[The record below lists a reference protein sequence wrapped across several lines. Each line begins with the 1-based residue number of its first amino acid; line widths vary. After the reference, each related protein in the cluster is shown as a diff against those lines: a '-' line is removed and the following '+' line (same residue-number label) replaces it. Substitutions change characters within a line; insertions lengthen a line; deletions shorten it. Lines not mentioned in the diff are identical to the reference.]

1 LIGESLQHYRIV
13 KQLGRGGMGEV
24 YLAED
29 TKLNRQVALKVLTA
43 EVADNPEYRSRFKRE
58 AQAIAALN
66 HPNIVTIHAV
76 EESDGVLFLVM
87 ELVKGQPLTAAIPRD
102 GLSLPRL
109 LDIAIPLADAVSAA
123 HRVGILHRDLK
134 PENVMI
140 DEDGGIKV
148 LDFGLA
154 KQADEG
160 TSDQQ
165 ATVAFPDQQLT
176 GEGRILGTVAY
187 MSPEQAEGRPVD
199 VRSDV
204 FSLGTMLYEMSTGQ
218 RPFSGDTP
226 VSTVTSIMRDD
237 PAPVSSLNG
246 TLPRELS
253 RVTRRCLAK
262 NPDRRYES
270 ATGLRNDLLDLRDE
284 LASGEL
290 TAPTPLASRSR
301 GRSPL
306 PWIAL
311 GILVASAGWA
321 IVHFTG
327 GDSGDPAELAQFSNM
342 QASRLTRTGSTRGA
356 TISPDGRYVAHVEEA
371 AGLQSLWVT
380 QISTQSSVEVV
391 PGSSEPLSSPTYSPD
406 GDFLY
411 YAAGDGIKAHI
422 YRKPSVGGAA
432 RRLPT
437 GALVGVSDLCLSPD
451 GDRIAYTSDDEGTKY
466 TANTLKVCDI
476 DGQEAVTLLAA
487 SEESGIIFLG
497 PVSWSPDGRN
507 IATVGILKDEGGLE
521 PRILIVPAEGGP
533 HQMLDPGWDAFYDL
547 CWTSDGSGI
556 LVTAILEDSGEG
568 SRQIL
573 RVSYPDG
580 VVQQITRDT
589 NPYSALSITADGST
603 ICATQGTSIAH
614 LWLVEMENPGATT
627 QLTSGNRE
635 DGQGGVTWLD
645 DETILYSGEVSGS
658 SELWT
663 LDLDD
668 GSVRRL
674 TENDFFDFSPVAIDA
689 QNYLFVSNRSG
700 PINVWKGNLDGTPPT
715 QLTFGSIDLAPTLA
729 RGADWFVYMTVFDQE
744 PTRFWR
750 ASFGGGDAT
759 LLPFENLGGYA
770 VVSPDGQWLAYAV
783 VVGDDR
789 FELQVAP
796 VDGGEPVF
804 RFDWTDR
811 DWRRW
816 SPDGKEISYMAEE
829 NGVENIWSQPLDGTA
844 PYRVT
849 NFDSGTI
856 GVNWAPSPD
865 GKRMVVSRGQES
877 TDVVLLRA
885 K

>member
-1 LIGESLQHYRIV
+1 LIGETLQHYKIV

-66 HPNIVTIHAV
+66 HSNIVTIHAV
-76 EESDGVLFLVM
+76 EESEGKLFLVM

-165 ATVAFPDQQLT
+165 ATVAFPDHQLT

-204 FSLGTMLYEMSTGQ
+204 FSLGTMIYEMSTGQ

-237 PAPVSSLNG
+237 PAPVSSLNA

-270 ATGLRNDLLDLRDE
+270 ATGLRNDLLDLREE

-290 TAPTPLASRSR
+290 TAPMMPHSRSR

-306 PWIAL
+306 QWVAL
-311 GILVASAGWA
+311 GILAASSVWA
-321 IVHFTG
+321 IAHFTG
-327 GDSGDPAELAQFSNM
+327 GDAGDPAELAQFSNM
-342 QASRLTRTGSTRGA
+342 QASRLTRTGSTGDA
-356 TISPDGRYVAHVEEA
+356 TISPDGRYVAHVEET

-391 PGSSEPLSSPTYSPD
+391 SASSEPLSSPTYSPD

-411 YAAGDGIKAHI
+411 YAAGDIRSSNI
-422 YRKPSVGGAA
+422 YRKPSVGGAS
-432 RRLPT
+432 RRLPIE
-437 GALVGVSDLCLSPD
+437 ALVGFADLCLSPG
-451 GDRIAYTSDDEGTKY
+451 GDRIAYTADEEGTTY
-466 TANTLKVCDI
+466 SANSLKVRDI

-487 SEESGIIFLG
+487 SEESGILFLG
-497 PVSWSPDGRN
+497 PLSWSPDGRN
-507 IATVGILKDEGGLE
+507 IATVGILNDEGDLE

-533 HQMLDPGWDAFYDL
+533 HQVLDPSWDSFNDL
-547 CWTSDGSGI
+547 CWTPDGSGI
-556 LVTAILEDSGEG
+556 LVSARLEDSGED

-580 VVQQITRDT
+580 AVQQVTRDT
-589 NPYSALSITADGST
+589 NPYSALSITADGRT

-614 LWLVEMENPGATT
+614 LWLVEMENSGATT

-635 DGQGGVTWLD
+635 DGGEGVTWLD
-645 DETILYSGEVSGS
+645 DETILYSSQASGS

-674 TENDFFDFSPVAIDA
+674 TEDEFFDFGPAAIDR

-700 PINVWKGNLDGTPPT
+700 TLNVWKGRLDGTPPV
-715 QLTFGSIDLAPTLA
+715 QLTFGSVDINPTLA
-729 RGADWFVYMTVFDQE
+729 PGADWFVYMTVFDQE
-744 PTRFWR
+744 PVRFWK
-750 ASFGGGDAT
+750 ASLGGGDAT
-759 LLPFENLGGYA
+759 LLPFENLGGYPE
-770 VVSPDGQWLAYAV
+770 VSPDGQWLAYSTL
-783 VVGDDR
+783 VGEDQS
-789 FELQVAP
+789 ELHVAP
-796 VDGGEPVF
+796 VDGGEPVA

-811 DWRRW
+811 SWRRW
-816 SPDGKEISYMAEE
+816 APDGEEISYMIAES
-829 NGVENIWSQPLDGTA
+829 GVENIWSQPLDGGEPRQIT
-844 PYRVT
+844 R
-849 NFDSGTI
+849 FDSGSI
-856 GVNWAPSPD
+856 DSNWAPSPD
-865 GKRMVVSRGQES
+865 GKRMVVSRGHES
-877 TDVVLLRA
+877 TDVVLLRV

>member
-1 LIGESLQHYRIV
+1 LKLIGESLQHYKIV
-13 KQLGRGGMGEV
+13 RKLGQGGMGEV

-76 EESDGVLFLVM
+76 EEVEGKLFLVM

-154 KQADEG
+154 KQADEDV
-160 TSDQQ
+160 SDQQ

-187 MSPEQAEGRPVD
+187 MSPEQAEGRSVD

-218 RPFSGDTP
+218 RPFGGDTP

-237 PAPVSSLNG
+237 PVPVSSLNA

-253 RVTRRCLAK
+253 RVTKRCLAK

-290 TAPTPLASRSR
+290 TAPILPTRSR

-306 PWIAL
+306 SWIAL
-311 GILVASAGWA
+311 GILVASVGWA

-327 GDSGDPAELAQFSNM
+327 GDAGDPEELAQFSNM
-342 QASRLTRTGSTRGA
+342 QASRLTRTGSTGAA

-371 AGLQSLWVT
+371 VGMQSLWVT

-391 PGSSEPLSSPTYSPD
+391 SGSSEPLSAPTYSPD

-411 YAAGDGIKAHI
+411 YAAGDGLKAHI

-432 RRLPT
+432 RRLPFE
-437 GALVGVSDLCLSPD
+437 ALVGFSDLCLSPD
-451 GDRIAYTSDDEGTKY
+451 GDRIAYTADDEGTTY
-466 TANTLKVCDI
+466 SANTLRVRDI
-476 DGQEAVTLLAA
+476 DGQESVTLLAP

-497 PVSWSPDGRN
+497 SVSWSPDGRN
-507 IATVGILKDEGGLE
+507 IATVGIVSDEDGLE

-533 HQMLDPGWDAFYDL
+533 HQVLNPSWNGFYDL
-547 CWTSDGSGI
+547 CWTPDGSGI
-556 LVTAILEDSGEG
+556 LVSGILEDSGED

-580 VVQQITRDT
+580 AVQQITRDT

-614 LWLVEMENPGATT
+614 LWLVDMENSGAAT
-627 QLTSGNRE
+627 QLTSGSRE
-635 DGQGGVTWLD
+635 DGQDGVTWLD
-645 DETILYSGEVSGS
+645 DETILYSGDVSGS

-663 LDLDD
+663 LDIRDR
-668 GSVRRL
+668 SVRRL
-674 TENDFFDFSPVAIDA
+674 TENDFFEFSPVAIDS
-689 QNYLFVSNRSG
+689 QNYLFVSNRAG
-700 PINVWKGNLDGTPPT
+700 PINVWKGSLDGRPPV

-729 RGADWFVYMTVFDQE
+729 PEADWFVYMTTFDQE
-744 PTRFWR
+744 PTRFWK
-750 ASFGGGDAT
+750 ASLGGGDARP
-759 LLPFENLGGYA
+759 LPFENLGGYG
-770 VVSPDGQWLAYAV
+770 VVSPDGRWLAYT
-783 VVGDDR
+783 VVGDDQ
-789 FELQVAP
+789 FELRVAP

-816 SPDGKEISYMAEE
+816 SPDGKEISYMVGE

-856 GVNWAPSPD
+856 GTNWAPSPD
-865 GKRMVVSRGQES
+865 GKRMVVSRGSES